1 MVRVPLLLP
10 LGAAMVSSSEEVQ
23 KLAVRVESDV
33 AMAARREFSGV
44 TRGERASGEEVLR
57 WVEASSYAGLC
68 ADDEFAAAW
77 EYASDGAESLDRAG
91 YGRFVEAVYEFAR
104 RRLAREPPSLGKMMK
119 SMLKSP
125 SMRKMV
131 TKMAVGVAETGGL
144 LGPGEERLRIDG
156 GGGAGAGTSLAA
168 AEVAE
173 IEREMDD
180 LLQSEA
186 FGDLMDRVVE
196 SPGIRDVFEGIQSGG
211 AMPSFGDLAETVTS
225 SLCDEFG
232 LGGGECAELRRE
244 TSARMAQMGWLFDDG
259 PRGPLGAF
267 LRPLLERCVYCVV
280 RFGVAASLAAFAAA
294 CLVVV
299 SATRALARAL
309 RRPKARREPSRPLPP
324 TEVQSVDPP
333 AG

>member
-44 TRGERASGEEVLR
+44 TSGERASGEEVLR

-91 YGRFVEAVYEFAR
+91 YGRFVEAVDEFAR
-104 RRLAREPPSLGKMMK
+104 RRLAREPPSLGKIMK
-119 SMLKSP
+119 SMLKSE

-156 GGGAGAGTSLAA
+156 GGAGAGTSLAA

-186 FGDLMDRVVE
+186 FGYLMDRVVE
-196 SPGIRDVFEGIQSGG
+196 SPGIKDVFEGIQSGG

-232 LGGGECAELRRE
+232 LGGDECAEMRRE

-299 SATRALARAL
+299 RATRALARAL
-309 RRPKARREPSRPLPP
+309 RRPATRLEAPRPLPP
-324 TEVQSVDPP
+324 TEVPTGDPP